1 MTGALRTAES
11 LVPPTRRRAG
21 LRVLRTDGDVV
32 YAGRG
37 LDLMRSRDGG
47 VRFERVAG
55 AGTGALQRAVAR
67 APIASR
73 VLRAGFHGVTPLA
86 GGGLVAIVRG
96 AVLHLNSGARRFD
109 VAHRVTRGTRPL
121 NVGLAPSGRLYFGE
135 YFGNPERGE
144 VHVYG
149 SDDGRSFDVAY
160 TFPAGRIRHVHGVWP
175 DPYRGGVWVL
185 TGDDDDESGLFFT
198 DDDFRTLEP
207 VVAGSQRARAVAV
220 IPCEDGVVVP
230 TDTPREQ
237 NHVQWLDVE
246 SARLEAVAPVPGS
259 VFSAARTEGHF
270 VVSTTLE
277 PSEVNV
283 DPRVAL
289 LVSENGFDWR
299 TIARYPRDLAFLND
313 RRGVLT
319 YPTLELPAG
328 RGGARV
334 LASGRA
340 LKGQHGALLAWDERA
355 LLGTA

>member
-1 MTGALRTAES
+1 MIDAVQAAES
-11 LVPPTRRRAG
+11 LVAPTRRRAG

-37 LDLMRSRDGG
+37 LSLMRSDDGG
-47 VRFERVAG
+47 ASFVRIADGANGVLQRVA
-55 AGTGALQRAVAR
+55 AR
-67 APIASR
+67 APVASR
-73 VLRAGFHGVTPLA
+73 VLRAGFHGATPLE
-86 GGGLVAIVRG
+86 GRGLVAIVRG
-96 AVLHLNSGARRFD
+96 AVLHLPAGARRFD

-149 SDDGRSFDVAY
+149 SDDGQSFDVAY

-185 TGDDDDESGLFFT
+185 TGDDDSESGLFFT

-207 VVAGSQRARAVAV
+207 IVAGSQRARAVAV
-220 IPCEDGVVVP
+220 IPTSEGVIVP
-230 TDTPREQ
+230 TDTPREP

-246 SARLEAVAPVPGS
+246 SARLEPVAPVPGS
-259 VFSAARTEGHF
+259 VFSAARTENLF

-277 PSEVNV
+277 PSVVNR

-299 TIARYPRDLAFLND
+299 TIARYSRDLALLND

-355 LLGTA
+355 LLGPT